1 MILYRYITK
10 DILSVFV
17 GVITILFLIL
27 LGTLMVRYLSEVA
40 AGTIA
45 REFLVPLVAIR
56 ALETWVLVVPLSF
69 FMALIISLGR
79 MNGENEL
86 IAAYACGFERKKL
99 LQLVVALSLV
109 VSLFV
114 GVMALYFAP
123 MADQKY
129 HTLMHE
135 SEQQSDLSVLA
146 PRKFIE
152 LSDGSLFYAEARDE
166 QQRFAGVSIFKTE
179 ADSYS
184 VTNARELTEQ
194 PADSERTSLM
204 VMKDGVRS
212 DIDYSKNDSQ
222 QITFGEYG
230 VYVEKKD
237 PGLPGLG
244 VRAVPTA
251 KLWSSSSPA
260 YTAELQWRITLA
272 LMVVVLGV
280 VAVVMSRYQPRTARG
295 GKLILAMVV
304 YMFYGQLL
312 VTSKNGVAQQT
323 IASEIGIWWVH
334 IAVLAIA
341 LVIFYRQERSPA

>member
-10 DILSVFV
+10 DIISVFI

-27 LGTLMVRYLSEVA
+27 LGTLMVRYLAEVA
-40 AGTIA
+40 DGTIA
-45 REFLVPLVAIR
+45 KEFLIPLVAIR

-69 FMALIISLGR
+69 FLALIISLGR

-99 LQLVVALSLV
+99 LALVVGLSII

-114 GVMALYFAP
+114 GGMTLLFAP
-123 MADQKY
+123 AADQKY
-129 HTLMHE
+129 HEVMHQ

-152 LSDGSLFYAEARDE
+152 LSDGSLFYAEGRDE

-179 ADSYS
+179 SDNYS
-184 VTNARELTEQ
+184 VTNAKELTER
-194 PADSERTSLM
+194 PGDSERTSLM
-204 VMKDGVRS
+204 VMKNGVRT
-212 DIDYSKNDSQ
+212 DIDYKKKDSQ
-222 QITFGEYG
+222 QISFAEYG
-230 VYVEKKD
+230 VYIEKKD
-237 PGLPGLG
+237 PGLPKFG
-244 VRAVPTA
+244 VRAVPST
-251 KLWSSSSPA
+251 KLWGSSSPA

-272 LMVVVLGV
+272 LMVIVLAV
-280 VAVVMSRYQPRTARG
+280 VAVVMSRYQPRSARG

-323 IASEIGIWWVH
+323 LIPEIGLWWVH
-334 IAVLAIA
+334 IATLTIA
-341 LVIFYRQERSPA
+341 LVIFYRQERSPV